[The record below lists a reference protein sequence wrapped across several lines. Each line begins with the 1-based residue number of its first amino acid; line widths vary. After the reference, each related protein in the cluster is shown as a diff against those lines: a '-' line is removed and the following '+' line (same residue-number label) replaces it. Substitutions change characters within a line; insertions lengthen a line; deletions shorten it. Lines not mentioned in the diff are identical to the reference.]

1 LSLPVVGGF
10 AADRRK
16 GGTIHMQAEPIIQVQ
31 DLVIA
36 YKDLRAVDGLS
47 LSVQRGEIFGLL
59 GPNGAGK
66 TSTLASIEGLRRPD
80 AGSVRVDGHDISRRA
95 PAAVKRLIGVQLQ
108 SAAMFSELRLT
119 ELLELYAALY
129 EVFLSKAQILELLD
143 RFGLAQKAGARAE
156 QLSGGQQQRLSLA
169 LAIVND
175 PRIVLLDEPT
185 TGLDPQARRGVWAL
199 IRRMKA
205 EGRTVL
211 LTTHSMEEA
220 QELSDRVGIIDSGKL
235 LVLGTPQELIARY
248 APALPPDQAARRAP
262 NLEDVFLAL
271 VGRGLSAHDNATQ
284 DEEAAWLARVAAQ

>member
-1 LSLPVVGGF
+1 
-10 AADRRK
+10 
-16 GGTIHMQAEPIIQVQ
+16 MQAEPIIQVQ

-129 EVFLSKAQILELLD
+129 EIFLSKAQILGLLD

-248 APALPPDQAARRAP
+248 APTLPPDQAARRAP

>member
-1 LSLPVVGGF
+1 
-10 AADRRK
+10 
-16 GGTIHMQAEPIIQVQ
+16 MQAEPIIEVHN
-31 DLVIA
+31 LVIA

-47 LSVQRGEIFGLL
+47 LSVRRGEIFGLL

-66 TSTLASIEGLRRPD
+66 TSTLASIEGLRWPD

-95 PAAVKRLIGVQLQ
+95 PPAVKRLIGVQLQ
-108 SAAMFSELRLT
+108 SSAMFSELRIT

-129 EVFLSKAQILELLD
+129 EIFLSKAQILELLD

-205 EGRTVL
+205 AGRTVL

-271 VGRGLSAHDNATQ
+271 VGHGLGIHDNASQ
-284 DEEAAWLARVAAQ
+284 DEEAAWLARATAR

>member
-1 LSLPVVGGF
+1 
-10 AADRRK
+10 
-16 GGTIHMQAEPIIQVQ
+16 MQAQPIIEVHN
-31 DLVIA
+31 LVVA
-36 YKDLRAVDGLS
+36 YPGLRAVDGLS
-47 LSVQRGEIFGLL
+47 LTVLRGEIFGLL

-95 PAAVKRLIGVQLQ
+95 PAAVKQLIGVQLQ
-108 SAAMFSELRLT
+108 SSAMFSELRLT

-129 EVFLSKAQILELLD
+129 EIFPTKAQLIGLLE
-143 RFGLAQKAGARAE
+143 RFGLAQKARARAE

-199 IRRMKA
+199 IRRMQA

-220 QELSDRVGIIDSGKL
+220 QELCDRVGIVDSGKL
-235 LVLGTPQELIARY
+235 IALDTPQELIRRY
-248 APALPPDQAARRAP
+248 APPLAPEEAARRMP

-271 VGRGLSAHDNATQ
+271 VGRGLSERSDAPQ
-284 DEEAAWLARVAAQ
+284 DEEAAWLASVA

>member
-1 LSLPVVGGF
+1 
-10 AADRRK
+10 
-16 GGTIHMQAEPIIQVQ
+16 MQAEPIIEVQ

-36 YKDLRAVDGLS
+36 YKELRAVDGLS
-47 LSVQRGEIFGLL
+47 LSVLRGEIFGLL

-108 SAAMFSELRLT
+108 SSAMFSELRLT

-129 EVFLSKAQILELLD
+129 EIFLSRAQILELLD
-143 RFGLAQKAGARAE
+143 RFGLAQKAAARAE

-185 TGLDPQARRGVWAL
+185 NGLDPQARRGVWAL

-235 LVLGTPQELIARY
+235 LVLGTPQDLIARY
-248 APALPPDQAARRAP
+248 APALPPDQAVRRAP

-271 VGRGLSAHDNATQ
+271 VGHGLGVHNDAAQ
-284 DEEAAWLARVAAQ
+284 DEEAAWLEQVAAQ

>member
-1 LSLPVVGGF
+1 
-10 AADRRK
+10 
-16 GGTIHMQAEPIIQVQ
+16 MQPESIIEIQ
-31 DLVIA
+31 DLAVVYGA
-36 YKDLRAVDGLS
+36 VRAVDGLS
-47 LSVQRGEIFGLL
+47 LSVLRGEIFGLL

-66 TSTLASIEGLRRPD
+66 TSTLAAIEGLRRPD
-80 AGSVRVDGHDISRRA
+80 SGSVRVAGYDISRGA
-95 PAAVKRLIGVQLQ
+95 PADVKRLMGVQLQ
-108 SAAMFSELRLT
+108 TSAMFSELHLT

-129 EVFLSKAQILELLD
+129 QVFLRREQIALLLE

-169 LAIVND
+169 LAVVND

-211 LTTHSMEEA
+211 LTTHYMEEA
-220 QELSDRVGIIDSGKL
+220 QELSDRVGIVDSGKL
-235 LVLGTPQELIARY
+235 VALDTPLELIRRY
-248 APALPPDQAARRAP
+248 APVLSPAEAARRSP

-271 VGRGLSAHDNATQ
+271 VGRGLDGHNDAAQ
-284 DEEAAWLARVAAQ
+284 DEEAAWLASVG